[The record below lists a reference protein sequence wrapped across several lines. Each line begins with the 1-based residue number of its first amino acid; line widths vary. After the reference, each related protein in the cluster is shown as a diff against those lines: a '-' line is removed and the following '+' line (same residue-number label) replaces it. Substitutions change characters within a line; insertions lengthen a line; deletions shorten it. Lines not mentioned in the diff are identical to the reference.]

1 MSTESNLYMYKLD
14 AMFLVFFLFLF
25 CVVFFV
31 PVFLQPKVKIQLKY
45 FFIWLDGFIAM

>member
-14 AMFLVFFLFLF
+14 AIFLFLF

-31 PVFLQPKVKIQLKY
+31 PVFMQPKVKIQLKY
-45 FFIWLDGFIAM
+45 FFIWLDEFIAM